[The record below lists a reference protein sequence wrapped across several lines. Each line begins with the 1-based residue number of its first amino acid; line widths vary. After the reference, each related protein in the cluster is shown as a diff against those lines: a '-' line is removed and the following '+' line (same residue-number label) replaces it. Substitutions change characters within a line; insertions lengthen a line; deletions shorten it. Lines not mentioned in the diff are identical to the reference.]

1 MGSLRKRN
9 GKWNAQVR
17 IAGWRSFSKTFSKKT
32 DAEDWCKVTEAKIQ
46 SLPVPEISQKHLC
59 LKDLFDRYL
68 NEIEHLKSKHIL
80 RYKLGMISRSWLGGI
95 KIDLLSNHH
104 INQFT
109 KDRLRIV
116 KEGTVRSEVMLIKHI
131 LKLAYDH
138 WGMSFICDPIRGLVI
153 PKTHKPRKRRISK
166 EEFDAIMKSA
176 LSQKNKYI
184 PFIIEF
190 ARETGMRRSEILKLK
205 WTDCK
210 NGLACLKDTKN
221 GDERTIPLT
230 KKAKST
236 LDNMERKHLNVFPI
250 STQCLKSAWRRV
262 VDKSKVNDLR
272 FHDLR
277 HEAISSFFEKGL
289 SAPEVALIS
298 GHKDLRQLFQYTHLK
313 PEVLSIKFK
322 NIFNSN

>member
-46 SLPVPEISQKHLC
+46 SLPIPEINQKNIC
-59 LKDLFDRYL
+59 LQDLFERYL
-68 NEIEHLKSKHIL
+68 NEIGHLKSKDIL
-80 RYKLGMISRSWLGGI
+80 QYKLGMVSRSWLGNI

-109 KDRLRIV
+109 KDRLKIV

-131 LKLAYDH
+131 LKVATDH
-138 WGMSFICDPIRGLVI
+138 WGMSFINNPMRGLVI
-153 PKTHKPRKRRISK
+153 PKPHKPRKRRISK
-166 EEFDAIMKSA
+166 EEYDAIMKSA
-176 LSQKNKYI
+176 LSQNNKYI
-184 PFIIEF
+184 PSIIEF

-210 NGLACLKDTKN
+210 NGLACLQDTKN

-230 KKAKST
+230 KKAKSI

-277 HEAISSFFEKGL
+277 HEAISSFFERGL
-289 SAPEVALIS
+289 SVPEVALIS
-298 GHKDLRQLFQYTHLK
+298 GHKDLRQLFQYTHLNSK
-313 PEVLSIKFK
+313 LFFIKHK
-322 NIFNSN
+322 EIF

>member
-46 SLPVPEISQKHLC
+46 SLPIPEINQKNVC

-68 NEIEHLKSKHIL
+68 NEIGHLKSKDIL
-80 RYKLGMISRSWLGGI
+80 RYKIGMVSRSWLGSI

-109 KDRLRIV
+109 KDRLKSV
-116 KEGTVRSEVMLIKHI
+116 KEGTVRSEVMLIKQI
-131 LKLAYDH
+131 IKVATDH
-138 WGMSFICDPIRGLVI
+138 WGMSFINNPMRGLVI

-184 PFIIEF
+184 PLIIEF

-205 WTDCK
+205 WKDIK
-210 NGLACLKDTKN
+210 DGLASLQDTKN

-230 KKAKST
+230 KKANSI
-236 LDNMERKHLNVFPI
+236 LDKMERRYLNVFPI
-250 STQCLKSAWRRV
+250 RTQCLKSAWRRV
-262 VDKSKVNDLR
+262 VGKSKVNDLR

-277 HEAISSFFEKGL
+277 HESIS
-289 SAPEVALIS
+289 
-298 GHKDLRQLFQYTHLK
+298 
-313 PEVLSIKFK
+313 
-322 NIFNSN
+322 